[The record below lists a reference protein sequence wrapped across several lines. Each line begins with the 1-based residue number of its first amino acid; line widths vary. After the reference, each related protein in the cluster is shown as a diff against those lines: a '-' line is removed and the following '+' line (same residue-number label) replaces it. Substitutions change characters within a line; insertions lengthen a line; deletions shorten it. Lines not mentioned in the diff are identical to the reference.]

1 MPGLFSISL
10 LVNTSATKGLSCVH
24 KFVFPGF
31 RIFLFGFFFRL
42 GKQTFYTCLINH
54 KPSLKNKI
62 GVTGLELC
70 WEGVEIIEA
79 IAVLVL
85 LREDDTLALAKMSGE
100 RSGLPTCGEVG
111 LVPEAT
117 TNIY

>member
-10 LVNTSATKGLSCVH
+10 LVNTSATKSLVCPQICLSR
-24 KFVFPGF
+24 FPN
-31 RIFLFGFFFRL
+31 IFIRFFFRL

-79 IAVLVL
+79 MAVLVL

>member
-1 MPGLFSISL
+1 MCPQIC
-10 LVNTSATKGLSCVH
+10 LSR
-24 KFVFPGF
+24 FPN
-31 RIFLFGFFFRL
+31 IFILCFFFRL

-70 WEGVEIIEA
+70 RDGVEIIEA

-100 RSGLPTCGEVG
+100 LSGLPTCGEVG